1 MKMDSKHWL
10 KKGVALVC
18 SLSVV
23 FSSSFVYADNISSLE
38 EKTSDLENELKQI
51 NQDMLNL
58 SEQISATEMQI
69 ELTNSEIRRTQSFL
83 EEAKAKENQQYEDMK
98 IRIKYMYETGNATLL
113 EMLFSAENMTD
124 FLNKADFIQ
133 NVSEY
138 DRSMLDELRETREE
152 IASQE
157 ENLQQGKESL
167 LKLEDELN
175 GQQKS
180 LEEKAKATSTDLKNF
195 TAQLAQLKKE
205 EEERLAEEARKAAEE
220 QNRKNN
226 TQNTVTDGTVIQID
240 KTISVSSDDLTVLAA
255 IIQCEAYQEYN
266 YMLAVATVIMNRV
279 ESPRFPNTIPEVVY
293 APGQFAPTWLG
304 SMERTLERGPSELA
318 YQVAQDALN
327 GARLAEVSDCYYFL
341 AESEDVQGVN
351 VGGNVFFAV
360 WPTYST
366 KSSAETSTD
375 ASVETDNTVQ

>member
-1 MKMDSKHWL
+1 MKMDSKRWL
-10 KKGVALVC
+10 KKGTALVC
-18 SLSVV
+18 SLAVV
-23 FSSSFVYADNISSLE
+23 FSSSFVYADDIPSLE

-58 SEQISATEMQI
+58 SEEISATEMQI

-83 EEAKAKENQQYEDMK
+83 EEARAEENQQYKDMK

-167 LKLEDELN
+167 LKLEEELN
-175 GQQKS
+175 EQQKS
-180 LEEKAKATSTDLKNF
+180 LEEKAKATSTDLANF
-195 TAQLAQLKKE
+195 TAQLEQLKKE

-220 QNRKNN
+220 QYRKNN
-226 TQNTVTDGTVIQID
+226 SQNPVTDGTVIRTD
-240 KTISVSSDDLTVLAA
+240 DTLSVSSDDLTVLAA
-255 IIQCEAYQEYN
+255 IIQCEAYHEYN

-304 SMERTLERGPSELA
+304 SMEKALQKGPTDLA

-360 WPTYST
+360 WPTYSA
-366 KSSAETSTD
+366 KSVNTSTSASAET
-375 ASVETDNTVQ
+375 ENNNQ